1 MWFIVSGSSPPPPP
15 FKVAYKE
22 GCLNLVFAGKN
33 AFKRANTLTNGIS
46 KKRSLLGHILLFGCC
61 VRNKSSQIS
70 QPKSA
75 RVSLTIRHGRF
86 RGSRL

>member
-1 MWFIVSGSSPPPPP
+1 MLGGLNMWFIVSGSSPPPSP

-46 KKRSLLGHILLFGCC
+46 KKRSLLGHIYCSVVAYVTSHHKFLSL
-61 VRNKSSQIS
+61 
-70 QPKSA
+70 
-75 RVSLTIRHGRF
+75 RVPVCH
-86 RGSRL
+86 